1 MKITVNIN
9 SQLAK
14 NKLASYSCR
23 HISTFAGAG
32 FVYNESYITL
42 VSCLK
47 PWLLKLTCDFSW
59 QLPNHGP
66 TLSQQF
72 VIFNP

>member
-14 NKLASYSCR
+14 NKLASYFCR
-23 HISTFAGAG
+23 QISTFAGAG
-32 FVYNESYITL
+32 FVYNESYITS

-47 PWLLKLTCDFSW
+47 LWLLKLTCDFSW

-66 TLSQQF
+66 TPS
-72 VIFNP
+72 I